1 MRWCNIQTSDY
12 DLRVMMYPIICTYH
26 GPLPGYAKW
35 RFAHAPGMLG
45 TFSPL
50 PISKETAIV
59 SEPGMHHVPWC
70 MSGSLTR
77 GGGENV
83 PGIPGACTTRHFMYL
98 ARGLRLHDSN
108 KYKNPAFLGS
118 ISHEATDRMWKYN
131 YFRLTTT
138 VKNIT
143 TMGKVDTP
151 YYD

>member
-12 DLRVMMYPIICTYH
+12 DLRVMMYPTICTYH

-35 RFAHAPGMLG
+35 RFAHA
-45 TFSPL
+45 
-50 PISKETAIV
+50 KETAIV
-59 SEPGMHHVPWC
+59 SEPGMHHGTCVTHVPWC

-77 GGGENV
+77 GGGKTF
-83 PGIPGACTTRHFMYL
+83 PAFPAH
-98 ARGLRLHDSN
+98 ARPAILCIWQEAHRLHDSN

-143 TMGKVDTP
+143 TMGKVDTR